1 MQARRD
7 DSTALERELVWLQHA
22 IDLRLRMHLQEEP
35 TRDLVDAAPPPDD
48 VDGGAYAR
56 AIADFALSP
65 DERLVVAL
73 ALAPHVRPSLLDPLL
88 IRNRVLDRR
97 FTEFG
102 GFELEGHCGL
112 LPTMQTALFVLA
124 GDDVAARL
132 RARAVFDTDGRL
144 ARRRV
149 LELATSPGLDLQR
162 PLRLSPQAVAALTTG
177 RDYEPAFGPEFP
189 AQRIQTRHAWDDLVL
204 DDSTRHE
211 IDDIVTWARNDRLL
225 LDDWGLRRRLPPGY
239 RVLFFGPPGT
249 GKTLAAALLAYDA
262 QAVVHGEA
270 APRSMT
276 DLLGDGSD
284 PSRDHALPDGGLLT
298 QILLPAPVRG
308 ERAVY
313 FRAISRSRSEWPL
326 VEAVVRLVVEDT
338 TIREAAVAIGAV
350 APVPLRLPEVEAALR
365 GKTAESATYRAAAA
379 LASKGAK
386 PLPMT
391 GYKVGLCE
399 ATVLETLERAHHAA
413 PVVVDAPAP
422 VPEPASDEPPP
433 EASP

>member
-1 MQARRD
+1 MIRFPTTVSDGPRAGSGEIVRAGGTDLSERRHL
-7 DSTALERELVWLQHA
+7 AMAQGPIV
-22 IDLRLRMHLQEEP
+22 DLRDLKGLDVIEP
-35 TRDLVDAAPPPDD
+35 SASGGTAIGALTKIADVAAAPRLR
-48 VDGGAYAR
+48 DGYPGLAAAAGGLATPQIRAVGTIGGNLLQRTRCWYYRNPNARCLKKGGSHCYAR
-56 AIADFALSP
+56 AGDHLYHSCFDLGACVS
-65 DERLVVAL
+65 V
-73 ALAPHVRPSLLDPLL
+73 HPS
-88 IRNRVLDRR
+88 
-97 FTEFG
+97 
-102 GFELEGHCGL
+102 
-112 LPTMQTALFVLA
+112 
-124 GDDVAARL
+124 
-132 RARAVFDTDGRL
+132 
-144 ARRRV
+144 
-149 LELATSPGLDLQR
+149 
-162 PLRLSPQAVAALTTG
+162 
-177 RDYEPAFGPEFP
+177 
-189 AQRIQTRHAWDDLVL
+189 
-204 DDSTRHE
+204 
-211 IDDIVTWARNDRLL
+211 
-225 LDDWGLRRRLPPGY
+225 
-239 RVLFFGPPGT
+239 
-249 GKTLAAALLAYDA
+249 TLAAALLAYDA